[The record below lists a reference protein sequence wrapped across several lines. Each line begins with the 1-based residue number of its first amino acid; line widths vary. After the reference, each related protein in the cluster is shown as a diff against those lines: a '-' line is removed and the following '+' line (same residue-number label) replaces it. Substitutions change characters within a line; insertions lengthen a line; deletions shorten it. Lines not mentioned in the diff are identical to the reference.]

1 MQQEQ
6 LKHIGD
12 VLSVG
17 TVVATLAAWLP
28 PLAALFTIVWTLM
41 RIVNEWPKF
50 SKTINNLLTR
60 FRKGGTP

>member
-6 LKHIGD
+6 LKVAGD

-28 PLAALFTIVWTLM
+28 PIAAVFTIIWTGI
-41 RIVNEWPKF
+41 RIFETP
-50 SKTINNLLTR
+50 TIQNLIAR
-60 FRKGGTP
+60 WRNR